1 MKPLIL
7 ILLAA
12 VVAQAQTIADAA
24 RRERA
29 RQAQV
34 HTTKIFTTEDVKNKD
49 SRVMAEARPVENPTP
64 VATPAAA
71 PTPIPAAVTA
81 PAIDPVQQWTEETG
95 KLRTRV
101 RELIDQETAA
111 LLEINTASGQINA
124 PITSQSAKDQ
134 AQRTLEASQQKLVL
148 IRAELTRT
156 RSELQEMDL
165 MGPPAR
171 RP

>member
-12 VVAQAQTIADAA
+12 VVVQAQTIADLA

-29 RQAQV
+29 RQAQLQ
-34 HTTKIFTTEDVKNKD
+34 TTKIFTTEDVKSKG
-49 SRVMAEARPVENPTP
+49 STETAEARPVENPTP
-64 VATPAAA
+64 VAPAAA
-71 PTPIPAAVTA
+71 PATPAV
-81 PAIDPVQQWTEETG
+81 PAIDPVQQWAEETG

-101 RELIDQETAA
+101 RELDAQETAA
-111 LLEINTASGQINA
+111 LLEINAASAQINA

-134 AQRTLEASQQKLVL
+134 AQRTLEASQQKLVT

-156 RSELQEMDL
+156 RSELQEKDL
-165 MGPPAR
+165 LGPP
-171 RP
+171 PKK

>member
-29 RQAQV
+29 RQAQLQ
-34 HTTKIFTTEDVKNKD
+34 TTKIFTTEDLKSKD
-49 SRVMAEARPVENPTP
+49 STLAVESKPVENSTP
-64 VATPAAA
+64 GAAPDPAAAAAPATPAA
-71 PTPIPAAVTA
+71 PVV
-81 PAIDPVQQWTEETG
+81 DPVQQWTEETG

-101 RELIDQETAA
+101 RELMDQETAT
-111 LLEINTASGQINA
+111 LLEINAASGQINA

-134 AQRTLEASQQKLVL
+134 AQRTLTASQEKLVT

-156 RSELQEMDL
+156 RSDLQEKDL
-165 MGPPAR
+165 LGPPQKK
-171 RP
+171 